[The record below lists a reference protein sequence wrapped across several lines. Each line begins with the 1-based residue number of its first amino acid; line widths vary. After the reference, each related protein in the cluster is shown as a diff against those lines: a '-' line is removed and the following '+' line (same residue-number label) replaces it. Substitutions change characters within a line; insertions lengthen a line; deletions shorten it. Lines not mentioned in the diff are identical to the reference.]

1 MGPRTHIF
9 IDGQN
14 FYLSAKR
21 AFGLRYPDFDIPA
34 LGRHLAARVSPDPDP
49 VVRFYIGMP
58 LMRFSPHWTTFW
70 TNKLEAARA
79 AGVEVTTRDLRYL
92 TETDPGSPGG
102 VRVLSARE
110 KGIDLRIA
118 LDVMAAARRPDCANI
133 LIVSRDQDF
142 REVITDVRLM
152 CDFARRDIGLW
163 SAYPEVRDGPAFNR
177 GVDGT
182 RELRISRRDYDQL
195 RDRADYRLSPARP
208 DPDPEPA

>member
-70 TNKLEAARA
+70 ANKLEAARA
-79 AGVEVTTRDLRYL
+79 AGVEQ
-92 TETDPGSPGG
+92 DPPQPPS
-102 VRVLSARE
+102 
-110 KGIDLRIA
+110 
-118 LDVMAAARRPDCANI
+118 
-133 LIVSRDQDF
+133 F
-142 REVITDVRLM
+142 RE
-152 CDFARRDIGLW
+152 G
-163 SAYPEVRDGPAFNR
+163 
-177 GVDGT
+177 
-182 RELRISRRDYDQL
+182 SRRLPSY
-195 RDRADYRLSPARP
+195 P
-208 DPDPEPA
+208 DVAFS